1 MKKIFLLVTLFA
13 VVLAGCKDDGAGTT
27 PVIEGGGAEF
37 LASTEA
43 SNRNA
48 VLEDFTGVRCGY
60 CPDGHRIASDLI
72 SNNPAGRVV
81 VIGVNSGSY
90 ARPAAGWADFTTP
103 FGDALIAQSGV
114 AGYPAG
120 TMNRHLFIGK
130 GQKSGLAMSRNHW
143 TSTAAE
149 IMGMPSSVNIGSKAT
164 FDATT
169 RELTIQV
176 DLYYTEEEADNN
188 IHVVFLQDGMIAKQS
203 GGTNNYYH
211 KHVMRDL
218 ITGQWGDAV
227 PADKMAKGSKY
238 SKTYTYTVPEDYNG
252 AVIPPG
258 GGLVDIALSEMA
270 IFVNQGKTEI
280 ITGILVPIDVK

>member
-1 MKKIFLLVTLFA
+1 MKKIFLLVALFA

-27 PVIEGGGAEF
+27 PGTEGGGAEF

-60 CPDGHRIASDLI
+60 CPDGHRIAGDLI

-81 VIGVNSGSY
+81 VIGVNSGGY

-164 FDATT
+164 FDAGT

-176 DLYYTEEEADNN
+176 DLYYTDAEADNN
-188 IHVVFLQDGMIAKQS
+188 IHIVFLQDGLIAKQS
-203 GGTNNYYH
+203 GGTNDYYH
-211 KHVMRDL
+211 KHVMRDV

-227 PADKMAKGSKY
+227 PADKTAKGSKY

-258 GGLVDIALSEMA
+258 GGLVDIDKSQLAV
-270 IFVNQGKTEI
+270 FVNQGKTEI